1 MKAWLRKV
9 GLGLK
14 FAEQLAVMAG
24 DHGLTIQGRN
34 PAEVDAVI
42 RASVKAGV
50 AVLKK
55 APQPGVLVPTAP
67 PSSPGD

>member
-14 FAEQLAVMAG
+14 IAEKVAVMAG

-34 PAEVDAVI
+34 PAEIDAIAHTAASAVI
-42 RASVKAGV
+42 GALRKP
-50 AVLKK
+50 K
-55 APQPGVLVPTAP
+55 LVVGTT
-67 PSSPGD
+67 GE

>member
-55 APQPGVLVPTAP
+55 TPQGVLVPTAP